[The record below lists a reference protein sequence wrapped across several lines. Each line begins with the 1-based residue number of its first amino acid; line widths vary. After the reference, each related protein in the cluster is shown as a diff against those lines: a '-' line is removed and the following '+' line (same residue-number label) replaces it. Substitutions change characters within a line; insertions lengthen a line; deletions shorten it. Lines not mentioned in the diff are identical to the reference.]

1 MIEDDYTEE
10 EYLQLLLA
18 TYRDVFA
25 DGPEQ
30 TADLIRADIEAFA
43 IAEKYEVCARLQKI
57 LKEFE

>member
-10 EYLQLLLA
+10 EYLQLLLV

-25 DGPEQ
+25 DDPEQ
-30 TADLIRADIEAFA
+30 TADLIRADIDSFA
-43 IAEKYEVCARLQKI
+43 HAEKYEICARLQKI